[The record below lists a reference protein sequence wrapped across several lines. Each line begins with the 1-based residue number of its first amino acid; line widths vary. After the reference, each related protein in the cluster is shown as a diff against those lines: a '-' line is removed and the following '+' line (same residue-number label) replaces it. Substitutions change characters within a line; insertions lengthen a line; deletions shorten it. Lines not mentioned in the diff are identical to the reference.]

1 MFVPSRSALP
11 ITVQP
16 SISTIPCK
24 TLNHL
29 IPPVLFS
36 SVFANPHLRPPA
48 PATSANLPPR
58 PESVSSPSPL
68 PVRRS
73 YRPDRGDLRGLCVKI
88 SPPLHSNLPVQPS
101 AALQMFVNPALQTVV
116 LCHPLHQ
123 NQKSRPLFSTAC
135 ALFCNYGGGGGSP
148 QVALS
153 QRNRQHSPSL
163 PSCTNAAAPQTL
175 SSRTRAR
182 CWHAARG
189 ICFSSASFTS
199 STSSTSRTS
208 SSLTPL
214 ESALASQ
221 FRVLPCFDRNHPP
234 INSLE
239 SALTRSA
246 PVTSLES
253 AHTKQDYVLDKRK
266 RLA

>member
-36 SVFANPHLRPPA
+36 PVFANPHLRPPA
-48 PATSANLPPR
+48 PATSANLPPH
-58 PESVSSPSPL
+58 PQSASSHSPL

-101 AALQMFVNPALQTVV
+101 AALQIIVNPALQTVV

-123 NQKSRPLFSTAC
+123 NQKSRPLFSTTC

-163 PSCTNAAAPQTL
+163 PSCTKAAAPQTP

-189 ICFSSASFTS
+189 ICFSSASYTSYTS
-199 STSSTSRTS
+199 STSSTSCTS
-208 SSLTPL
+208 SPLTPL

-221 FRVLPCFDRNHPP
+221 FRVLPCFSRNHPSANP
-234 INSLE
+234 LE
-239 SALTRSA
+239 S
-246 PVTSLES
+246 
-253 AHTKQDYVLDKRK
+253 
-266 RLA
+266 

>member
-1 MFVPSRSALP
+1 M
-11 ITVQP
+11 
-16 SISTIPCK
+16 
-24 TLNHL
+24 
-29 IPPVLFS
+29 LFS
-36 SVFANPHLRPPA
+36 PVFANSYLRPLA
-48 PATSANLPPR
+48 LGCSARRPPCPDSVSPPR
-58 PESVSSPSPL
+58 PLRARHL
-68 PVRRS
+68 PQ
-73 YRPDRGDLRGLCVKI
+73 PGRGDHRGLCVKI
-88 SPPLHSNLPVQPS
+88 SPLLNSDLPVQPS
-101 AALQMFVNPALQTVV
+101 AALQIIVNPALQTAV

-163 PSCTNAAAPQTL
+163 PSCTKAAAPQTL

-199 STSSTSRTS
+199 STSSTSCTS

-234 INSLE
+234 INPLE
-239 SALTRSA
+239 SALTRCTTVN
-246 PVTSLES
+246 PLES
-253 AHTKQDYVLDKRK
+253 AHTKNIGEGGR
-266 RLA
+266 